1 VSVTEQLVSC
11 PEQKQL
17 DKEMCAV
24 YSSILLQYCNK
35 NIFWQK
41 PILPAKTIFAS
52 PVFSM
57 ENSGFSTFWQKPA
70 NPGTG
75 L

>member
-1 VSVTEQLVSC
+1 MSC

-17 DKEMCAV
+17 VKEMCAV

-52 PVFSM
+52 PVFPWKIPVFFHLLAKTCQPW
-57 ENSGFSTFWQKPA
+57 NGA
-70 NPGTG
+70 
-75 L
+75 